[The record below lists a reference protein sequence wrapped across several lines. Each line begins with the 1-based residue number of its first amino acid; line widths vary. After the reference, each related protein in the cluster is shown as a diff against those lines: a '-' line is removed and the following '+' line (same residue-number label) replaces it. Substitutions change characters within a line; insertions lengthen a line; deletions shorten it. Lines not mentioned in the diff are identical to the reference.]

1 MKAPCSSWLSLEL
14 VCVPNQAQTSHP
26 LLFGRIQTPTAPS
39 RREHCS
45 LGKKMIRGSFKI
57 CLCKHFCVFLFKLLL
72 HLLTQGKVK
81 VVSENYTTSYTC
93 PSPGYDCHV
102 AVSKN
107 IVPSKASPCQAFEQ
121 SQVWGLEQKG
131 CADSS
136 PAGSR
141 GAQRWLSCLCS
152 FCTTYFHLFPFSP

>member
-1 MKAPCSSWLSLEL
+1 M
-14 VCVPNQAQTSHP
+14 PNQAQTSQP

-57 CLCKHFCVFLFKLLL
+57 RLCKRFCVFFFKLLL

-121 SQVWGLEQKG
+121 SQVWDFGVEG
-131 CADSS
+131 
-136 PAGSR
+136 
-141 GAQRWLSCLCS
+141 LCS
-152 FCTTYFHLFPFSP
+152 QLACRQQGSTALAELPLLLLHHVFSSVSLLPLVLRV